1 VHLDHPN
8 EGVRESAGARTLL
21 GPDHRQGAHTC
32 LEVWSPCHLPAVV
45 ATGRGAHLA
54 GPSPR
59 PPCSTRGCGN
69 SFMQLA
75 GTRAGDRRA
84 DRVDV
89 PGLRE
94 PHGSRPS
101 RRVDPAIRAGAPDA
115 ADERCNARCRRAT
128 LAPGVG
134 VPRPVASPGTRRGPC
149 RPQRSANAFALGAWT
164 GVAPAGILGGKADDQ
179 LLQVPVERR
188 TPTSAMR
195 VGPHV
200 GDQAAVP
207 AQQRLGPDRE
217 AGPPGPW
224 QHAAERREQGASA
237 GSNLGRGTWRR
248 STASW
253 WRRTRISR
261 SLAASPRTSRAS
273 NWMVRQSMT

>member
-1 VHLDHPN
+1 MRVSANLRVPGRCWDRTIGKVLTLAWRSGPLVICPRSSLPV
-8 EGVRESAGARTLL
+8 EVLTWLVRRL
-21 GPDHRQGAHTC
+21 
-32 LEVWSPCHLPAVV
+32 
-45 ATGRGAHLA
+45 AHLA
-54 GPSPR
+54 
-59 PPCSTRGCGN
+59 PPVGCGN

-200 GDQAAVP
+200 GNQAAVP

-217 AGPPGPW
+217 AGPLGPW
-224 QHAAERREQGASA
+224 QHAAERREHGASA